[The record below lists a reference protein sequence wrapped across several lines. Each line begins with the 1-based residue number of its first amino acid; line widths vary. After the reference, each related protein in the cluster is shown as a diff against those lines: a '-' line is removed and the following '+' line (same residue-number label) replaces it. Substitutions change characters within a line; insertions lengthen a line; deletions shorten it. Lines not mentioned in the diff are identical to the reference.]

1 MSCTIHQIEINPVNS
16 FTQPLNNEACMVVF
30 FPFWWMMHGT
40 VQEKKEKKKKK
51 IVTLKRFPFEHL
63 VGPKNSTIKCQS
75 LV

>member
-40 VQEKKEKKKKK
+40 VRGKNKK
-51 IVTLKRFPFEHL
+51 IKKDSNFKEVSF
-63 VGPKNSTIKCQS
+63 
-75 LV
+75 

>member
-30 FPFWWMMHGT
+30 FPFLVDDAWNCAR
-40 VQEKKEKKKKK
+40 KKRKKKK